1 MKQISKGGMRALM
14 LAFVASTLAACGSQ
28 IKIEPVGV
36 APSPV
41 RAAEAV
47 PRTQDRITAERV
59 LHLRDQMTQN
69 ELAKTQLAIAL
80 HNYDIRGH
88 RLVSPDEAEMRRL
101 QEIFTKVHQRSHL
114 AQMALRPV
122 LVEKD
127 VFQAYTL
134 GGLEVVFYT
143 GLTESLSDDG
153 LAVIVGHEIAHIAA
167 GHAVEQVSRDVVNLD
182 HNHSQEA
189 RLSGFY
195 SVEAEYEADMIGLLY
210 ATLAGYDG
218 RKAAE
223 IWETL
228 AGIRQSPKFN
238 LFTTTHPPDALRD
251 TRLRQQAAD
260 IMALRGTANWQD
272 ALNCNPL
279 YCAN

>member
-1 MKQISKGGMRALM
+1 M
-14 LAFVASTLAACGSQ
+14 
-28 IKIEPVGV
+28 
-36 APSPV
+36 
-41 RAAEAV
+41 
-47 PRTQDRITAERV
+47 
-59 LHLRDQMTQN
+59 
-69 ELAKTQLAIAL
+69 
-80 HNYDIRGH
+80 
-88 RLVSPDEAEMRRL
+88 
-101 QEIFTKVHQRSHL
+101 
-114 AQMALRPV
+114 
-122 LVEKD
+122 
-127 VFQAYTL
+127 
-134 GGLEVVFYT
+134 VFYT

-279 YCAN
+279 YCAK